1 MNEEW
6 LEGMALILFMHLLLF
21 QILLSGLFI
30 DCPVDLQKNN
40 TEAKMNSRMSHEPL
54 CKRRIAVGRPAL
66 EAARVA

>member
-6 LEGMALILFMHLLLF
+6 LEGMALILFMHLFLF

-30 DCPVDLQKNN
+30 DSPVDLRKNN

-54 CKRRIAVGRPAL
+54 RKLVGLLSADLPSAPGL
-66 EAARVA
+66 

>member
-30 DCPVDLQKNN
+30 DSPVDLQKNN
-40 TEAKMNSRMSHEPL
+40 TEAKMNSRNVS
-54 CKRRIAVGRPAL
+54 
-66 EAARVA
+66 